1 MPRTADANSCRTCR
15 TRRVRCDGKLPIC
28 ERCSKRNIYC
38 DRSTRFN
45 VRHYEPNKP
54 GTPSVEGT
62 PRELLQQTEVA
73 LLFQVYIKE
82 LALWYDLNDEARAFE
97 IQGAAMALDSPLLFC
112 AAVAYAGIYMHRK
125 SAFPRSYA
133 EAYHGRCLNLLIA
146 LSSED
151 HAIKDGT
158 ALASTCLLRSYE
170 ILAEDEDPNRHLF
183 GASTLVPPMPQ
194 LNDHSLLAGGYW
206 NYLREDITYS
216 LINNCPLKIEIDQV
230 FVQAFADDEF
240 ANSITLLLGR
250 TVNSFF
256 GQDPVD
262 ILPEIHEWRARARI
276 EPFSRIEGGVFP
288 APKYL
293 KDCQVA
299 ALHYYHVCLCM
310 LEPEN
315 RVYHA
320 AEVVGLAISAESP
333 TVWINAYGPI
343 CFSAQYLTS
352 GEQRQ
357 NVVTFL
363 RSTEKRTGWNL
374 GFIISRLRKKWEAS
388 DVLLQSPISEG

>member
-1 MPRTADANSCRTCR
+1 
-15 TRRVRCDGKLPIC
+15 
-28 ERCSKRNIYC
+28 
-38 DRSTRFN
+38 
-45 VRHYEPNKP
+45 
-54 GTPSVEGT
+54 
-62 PRELLQQTEVA
+62 
-73 LLFQVYIKE
+73 
-82 LALWYDLNDEARAFE
+82 
-97 IQGAAMALDSPLLFC
+97 MALDSPLLFS
-112 AAVAYAGIYMHRK
+112 AAIAFAGIYLHRRL
-125 SAFPRSYA
+125 AFPRSVA

-146 LSSED
+146 LSEED

-183 GASTLVPPMPQ
+183 GASTLVPPMP
-194 LNDHSLLAGGYW
+194 LLTDHSLLASGFW

-216 LINNCPLKIEIDQV
+216 LIHECPLKIQIDQV
-230 FVQAFADDEF
+230 FVQASADDEF
-240 ANSITLLLGR
+240 ANSMTLLLGR
-250 TVNSFF
+250 TVNNFF
-256 GQDPVD
+256 GQESVD
-262 ILPEIHEWRARARI
+262 LLPEVHEWRARYRR

-288 APKYL
+288 APKCL

-299 ALHYYHVCLCM
+299 ALHYYHVASCM

-315 RVYHA
+315 RALHA

-343 CFSAQYLTS
+343 CFTGQYLTS
-352 GEQRQ
+352 GEQRR

-374 GFIISRLRKKWEAS
+374 GYIISSLRKRWEAS
-388 DVLLQSPISEG
+388 DSHLPSS